1 MKRKSAT
8 LLLVAMCCFS
18 GNWFNARAEVIDR
31 IVAVVDGRIITLSD
45 IRLEHEIQLVLGD
58 PAETDEDLLKSM
70 IDRTL
75 LEEEMAQFPSLD
87 VDEDEVDERMKD
99 ISDLRGVAR
108 AAIQNAITR
117 KIQRRKYLDLRY
129 RQFIVVTSEEIEKEY
144 ETAFVPEAVRRG
156 IVVPELKAIEG
167 DLRMILFEKKLSQ
180 ELEESLRD
188 LRVRN
193 NVERFY

>member
-1 MKRKSAT
+1 MNRKSVI
-8 LLLVAMCCFS
+8 LLLVSMCCLS

-31 IVAVVDGRIITLSD
+31 IVAVVDSKIITLSD
-45 IRLEHEIQLVLGD
+45 LRLEQEIQRVLGD
-58 PAETDEDLLKSM
+58 PVETDEDLLKSL

-87 VDEDEVDERMKD
+87 VDEGEIDERMKE

-108 AAIQNAITR
+108 AAIQNAIIR
-117 KIQRRKYLDLRY
+117 KIQRRKYLELRY
-129 RQFIVVTSEEIEKEY
+129 RQFIVVSSEEIEKEY

-156 IVVPELKAIEG
+156 IVVPELKTIEE

-180 ELEESLRD
+180 ELEASLRD

>member
-1 MKRKSAT
+1 
-8 LLLVAMCCFS
+8 MCCLS

-31 IVAVVDGRIITLSD
+31 IVAVVDSKIITLSD
-45 IRLEHEIQLVLGD
+45 LRLEQEIQRVLGD
-58 PAETDEDLLKSM
+58 PVETDEDLLKSL

-87 VDEDEVDERMKD
+87 VDEGEIDERMKE

-108 AAIQNAITR
+108 AAIQNAIIR
-117 KIQRRKYLDLRY
+117 KIQRRKYLELRY
-129 RQFIVVTSEEIEKEY
+129 RQFIVVSSEEIEKEY

-156 IVVPELKAIEG
+156 IVVPELKTIEE

-180 ELEESLRD
+180 ELEASLRD